1 MVNMLSV
8 LFVDDNA
15 ARPVKT
21 VADKAYGRTQHFRP
35 LHTELDLQLMNA
47 ADCAAAI
54 EEDQKNKGTRMAV
67 EANLNNIVWKFTH
80 IDYFAT
86 HLILQQGRSNW
97 PYLRCLWDLQVLLFN
112 LFSCAHGHG
121 YPCNAILRIASPT
134 VSDYLYLVNHN
145 LLIPLPRA
153 E

>member
-1 MVNMLSV
+1 MVLHSSSMVNMLSV

-67 EANLNNIVWKFTH
+67 EVNLNNIVWKFTH

-86 HLILQQGRSNW
+86 H
-97 PYLRCLWDLQVLLFN
+97 LRCLWDLQVLLFN

-121 YPCNAILRIASPT
+121 NPCNAILRIASPT